1 MVTDIQSLQAA
12 LQHSSLIGIALGF
25 ATGLI
30 FSFNP
35 VAIAA
40 IPVTLAYVTKAHAPR
55 RAAALGGAFIGG
67 MLVTHAVLGIAA
79 ALGGEWVKQIL
90 GRHWGL
96 VLGPVLILLGLIWP
110 GWVKIQLPWF
120 SMRGK
125 AVAGIWGAFALGIP
139 FSIAVCPF
147 CTPALLVMLTAAAGI
162 GSVAFGFALL
172 LAFAVGRSIPIIL
185 GAWAMGWLESLNALR
200 HYQKTFEIVGALI
213 LIASGLYLLNEYFFV
228 VGYD

>member
-1 MVTDIQSLQAA
+1 MEIEALRAA
-12 LQHSSLIGIALGF
+12 LQHPIWLGIALGF
-25 ATGLI
+25 VTGLV

-55 RAAALGGAFIGG
+55 RAAVLGAAFIAG

-79 ALGGEWVKQIL
+79 ALGGDWVQKAL

-96 VLGPVLILLGLIWP
+96 VLGPVLILLGLMWP
-110 GWVKIQLPWF
+110 GWVRIRLPWF
-120 SMRGK
+120 SLRGRK
-125 AVAGIWGAFALGIP
+125 VAGVWGAFTLGIP

-147 CTPALLVMLTAAAGI
+147 CTPALLIMLTATAAI
-162 GSVAFGFALL
+162 GSVTFGFALL
-172 LAFAVGRSIPIIL
+172 LAFAVGRSVPIIL
-185 GAWAMGWLESLNALR
+185 GAWAVGWLESLDVLR
-200 HYQKTFEIVGALI
+200 RYQRTFEVVGALV
-213 LIASGLYLLNEYFFV
+213 LVASGLYLLNEYFFV